1 MFVRALFTLLLALNL
16 GGAAWLLFA
25 QRPAQAPAAVADP
38 GVPALVLLSE
48 REGEGVAATAE
59 LASAPESG
67 AELASDECRT
77 IGPFATQ
84 SDTRA
89 ALNALAPLTR
99 RIRMRETRATQT
111 RGYWVHLPA
120 MNNREQALGA
130 ARTLQQKGVRD
141 YYVVTAGEQ
150 QNTVSLGLFRDQGN
164 AERRRAEI
172 AALGFTPQVATR
184 TEELPQYWLDVALAG
199 AAPLDWR
206 ERVSARDLRE
216 ETIACF

>member
-25 QRPAQAPAAVADP
+25 QRPAQAPAAVADL

-89 ALNALAPLTR
+89 ALNALAPLPRQAFLLVAVEGFDEAEAAGRWAEGSYDDTDPDN
-99 RIRMRETRATQT
+99 
-111 RGYWVHLPA
+111 LPA
-120 MNNREQALGA
+120 H
-130 ARTLQQKGVRD
+130 
-141 YYVVTAGEQ
+141 
-150 QNTVSLGLFRDQGN
+150 
-164 AERRRAEI
+164 
-172 AALGFTPQVATR
+172 
-184 TEELPQYWLDVALAG
+184 
-199 AAPLDWR
+199 
-206 ERVSARDLRE
+206 
-216 ETIACF
+216 